1 MGEQQSRWRRG
12 MAEIF
17 SELNRLY
24 DADEIG
30 AVHICIARRDG
41 DVRTLRAYDD
51 GFKILLIAAAAIGQ
65 KETMEMASTEHDPDN
80 WETHA

>member
-1 MGEQQSRWRRG
+1 

-30 AVHICIARRDG
+30 AVHISIARRDG
-41 DVRTLRAYDD
+41 DVRTLKAYDD
-51 GFKILLIAAAAIGQ
+51 GFKILLIAAAAIGA
-65 KETMEMASTEHDPDN
+65 KEALEIPTTEHDADN
-80 WETHA
+80 WEEARP